1 MDISDL
7 TDDLDSGDDP
17 FGGDEGGLDIPPPP
31 PPPSGEDN
39 EMPSM
44 DDDSQG
50 DDGMGGDE
58 GSMLGGQDTTD
69 MGDDAGGSDA
79 PKNYDKLSP
88 QQKDAADK
96 YIDSMVNDDDD
107 QEQDQQSQQMSMESR
122 FNFKR
127 LIDEAFMDI
136 ANGDK
141 PTAFTSM
148 TRPEKRA
155 VKEADTLIDPFSPR

>member
-17 FGGDEGGLDIPPPP
+17 FGGDDGGLDMPPPP
-31 PPPSGEDN
+31 PPPPGEDN

-58 GSMLGGQDTTD
+58 DSMSGDQD

-79 PKNYDKLSP
+79 PKDYDKLSP

-96 YIDSMVNDDDD
+96 YIASMVNDEDD
-107 QEQDQQSQQMSMESR
+107 QEEDQQNQQMPMESR

-136 ANGDK
+136 ASGDK

-148 TRPEKRA
+148 TRPEKWA